1 MIMEKA
7 IERTK
12 ALLSNW
18 CCDELKEA
26 AQAWLN
32 SIGTDKEKEA
42 GRKYVLELQDSIVT
56 VDGMLAFLPT
66 DEAKAK
72 FGEETANKFYEHA
85 KDLKAQGVANC
96 DCPAC
101 TAASAVLEV
110 KDEILK

>member
-1 MIMEKA
+1 MKNA

-12 ALLSNW
+12 VLLSDW

-26 AQAWLN
+26 GQAWLD
-32 SIGTDKEKEA
+32 SIDTDKQKEA
-42 GRKYVLELQDSIVT
+42 GEKYVAELQDSIVT
-56 VDGMLAFLPT
+56 VEGMLAFLPT
-66 DEAKAK
+66 KEAKTK

-85 KDLKAQGVANC
+85 KELKAQGVENC

-101 TAASAVLEV
+101 TAAMAVLEL

>member
-1 MIMEKA
+1 MEKA

-12 ALLSNW
+12 VLLSNW
-18 CCDELKEA
+18 CCDELKEV
-26 AQAWLN
+26 AQAWLD

-42 GRKYVLELQDSIVT
+42 GKKYVLELQQSIVT

-85 KDLKAQGVANC
+85 KELKTQGIANC

-101 TAASAVLEV
+101 TAASAVLES

>member
-1 MIMEKA
+1 MEKA

-12 ALLSNW
+12 ELLSNR

-26 AQAWLN
+26 AQNWLD

-42 GRKYVLELQDSIVT
+42 GKKYVLELQDSIVT

-85 KDLKAQGVANC
+85 KELKAQGVVNC

-101 TAASAVLEV
+101 TAASKILEL

>member
-1 MIMEKA
+1 MKKA

-72 FGEETANKFYEHA
+72 FGEETANDEHA
-85 KDLKAQGVANC
+85 KELKAQGIANC

-101 TAASAVLEV
+101 TAASAVLEL

>member
-1 MIMEKA
+1 MEKA

-12 ALLSNW
+12 ELLSNR

-26 AQAWLN
+26 AQNWLD

-42 GRKYVLELQDSIVT
+42 GKKYVLELQDSIVP

-85 KDLKAQGVANC
+85 KELKAQGIVNC

-101 TAASAVLEV
+101 TSASAVLEL

>member
-1 MIMEKA
+1 MEKA
-7 IERTK
+7 LERTK
-12 ALLSNW
+12 VLLSGW

-26 AQAWLN
+26 VQSWLDA
-32 SIGTDKEKEA
+32 IGTDQEKEA
-42 GRKYVLELQDSIVT
+42 GKKYVLELQNSIVT

-66 DEAKAK
+66 YEAKSK

-85 KDLKAQGVANC
+85 KELKVQGVENC

-101 TAASAVLEV
+101 TAASAVLEL

>member
-1 MIMEKA
+1 MEKA

-26 AQAWLN
+26 AQAQID
-32 SIGTDKEKEA
+32 SIGTDKQKEA
-42 GRKYVLELQDSIVT
+42 GERYVAELQDSIVA

-85 KDLKAQGVANC
+85 KELKIQGVANC

-101 TAASAVLEV
+101 TSASAVLEL

>member
-1 MIMEKA
+1 MEKA

-12 ALLSNW
+12 VLLSNW

-26 AQAWLN
+26 AQTWLD
-32 SIGTDKEKEA
+32 SIGTDKEKEV
-42 GRKYVLELQDSIVT
+42 GKKYVLELQDSIVT

-72 FGEETANKFYEHA
+72 FGEEIANKFYKHA
-85 KDLKAQGVANC
+85 KKLKAQGIENC

-101 TAASAVLEV
+101 TAASAVLEL
-110 KDEILK
+110 KEEILK

>member
-1 MIMEKA
+1 MEKA
-7 IERTK
+7 IEKTK

-26 AQAWLN
+26 AQTWLD

-42 GRKYVLELQDSIVT
+42 GERYVAELQDSIVT
-56 VDGMLAFLPT
+56 VDGMLSFLPT

-101 TAASAVLEV
+101 TAASAVLEL

>member
-1 MIMEKA
+1 MQNA

-12 ALLSNW
+12 MLLSDW

-26 AQAWLN
+26 AQTWLD
-32 SIGTDKEKEA
+32 SIGTDKQKET
-42 GRKYVLELQDSIVT
+42 GEKYVAELQDLIVT

-66 DEAKAK
+66 KEAKSK
-72 FGEETANKFYEHA
+72 FGEETANEFYEHA
-85 KDLKAQGVANC
+85 KQLKAQGVENC

-101 TAASAVLEV
+101 TAALSVLEL

>member
-1 MIMEKA
+1 MEKA
-7 IERTK
+7 NERTK

-26 AQAWLN
+26 AQNWLDA
-32 SIGTDKEKEA
+32 IGTDKEKET
-42 GRKYVLELQDSIVT
+42 GKKYVLELQDSIVT

-85 KDLKAQGVANC
+85 KDLKAQGIVNC

-101 TAASAVLEV
+101 IAASAVLEV

>member
-1 MIMEKA
+1 MEKA
-7 IERTK
+7 IKRTK

-18 CCDELKEA
+18 CCDELKKA
-26 AQAWLN
+26 AQTWLD

-42 GRKYVLELQDSIVT
+42 GKKYVLELQDSIVT

-72 FGEETANKFYEHA
+72 FGEEIASKFYEHA
-85 KDLKAQGVANC
+85 KELKTQGVVNC

-101 TAASAVLEV
+101 TAASAVLEL

>member
-1 MIMEKA
+1 MEKA

-12 ALLSNW
+12 VLLSNW
-18 CCDELKEA
+18 CCDELKKA
-26 AQAWLN
+26 AQAWLD
-32 SIGTDKEKEA
+32 SIGTDEEKEA
-42 GRKYVLELQDSIVT
+42 GKEYVLELQDSIVT
-56 VDGMLAFLPT
+56 VEGMLAFLPT

-101 TAASAVLEV
+101 TAASAVLEL
-110 KDEILK
+110 KEEILK

>member
-1 MIMEKA
+1 MEKA

-12 ALLSNW
+12 ELLSNW

-26 AQAWLN
+26 AQNWLD

-42 GRKYVLELQDSIVT
+42 GKKYVLELQDSIVT
-56 VDGMLAFLPT
+56 VDEMLAFLPI

-85 KDLKAQGVANC
+85 KELKIQGVANC
-96 DCPAC
+96 DCLAC

>member
-1 MIMEKA
+1 MEKA
-7 IERTK
+7 IEKTK
-12 ALLSNW
+12 VLLSNW

-26 AQAWLN
+26 AQAWLD
-32 SIGTDKEKEA
+32 SIGTDEEKEA
-42 GRKYVLELQDSIVT
+42 GKKYVLELQDSIVT

-85 KDLKAQGVANC
+85 KDLKAQGITYC

-101 TAASAVLEV
+101 TAASAVLEL
-110 KDEILK
+110 KNEILK

>member
-1 MIMEKA
+1 MDKA

-12 ALLSNW
+12 VLLPDW
-18 CCDELKEA
+18 CCDELKKA
-26 AQAWLN
+26 AQDWLD
-32 SIGTDKEKEA
+32 SIGTGKEQEA

-72 FGEETANKFYEHA
+72 FGEETANEVYEHA
-85 KDLKAQGVANC
+85 KELKAQGIANC

-101 TAASAVLEV
+101 TAASSVLEV
-110 KDEILK
+110 KEEILKLS

>member
-1 MIMEKA
+1 MEKA

-12 ALLSNW
+12 ALLSGW

-32 SIGTDKEKEA
+32 AIGTDKEKET
-42 GRKYVLELQDSIVT
+42 GRKYVFELQDSIVP
-56 VDGMLAFLPT
+56 VDEMLEFLPT

-72 FGEETANKFYEHA
+72 FGEETAKELYEHA
-85 KDLKAQGVANC
+85 KELKTQGAANC

>member
-1 MIMEKA
+1 MEKT

-12 ALLSNW
+12 VLLSNW

-26 AQAWLN
+26 AQAWLG
-32 SIGTDKEKEA
+32 SIGTDEEKEA

-66 DEAKAK
+66 KEAKTK

-85 KDLKAQGVANC
+85 KELKAQGIANC

-101 TAASAVLEV
+101 TAASAVLALKE
-110 KDEILK
+110 EILK

>member
-1 MIMEKA
+1 MEKA

-12 ALLSNW
+12 ALLSNR

-26 AQAWLN
+26 AQAWLD

-42 GRKYVLELQDSIVT
+42 GKKYVLELQDSIVT

-85 KDLKAQGVANC
+85 KELKAQGVANC

-101 TAASAVLEV
+101 LAASALLEL

>member
-1 MIMEKA
+1 MEKA

-12 ALLSNW
+12 VLLSNW

-26 AQAWLN
+26 GQAWLD

-42 GRKYVLELQDSIVT
+42 GERYVAELQDSIVT

-85 KDLKAQGVANC
+85 KELKAQGIANC

-101 TAASAVLEV
+101 TAASAVLEL
-110 KDEILK
+110 KEEILK

>member
-1 MIMEKA
+1 MEKA

-12 ALLSNW
+12 ELLSNW

-26 AQAWLN
+26 AQNWLD

-42 GRKYVLELQDSIVT
+42 GKKYVLELQDSIVT
-56 VDGMLAFLPT
+56 VDGMLEFLPT

-72 FGEETANKFYEHA
+72 FGEETASKFYEHA
-85 KDLKAQGVANC
+85 KELKTQGVANC

-101 TAASAVLEV
+101 TVASAVLEV

>member
-1 MIMEKA
+1 MEKA

-12 ALLSNW
+12 ILLSNW

-26 AQAWLN
+26 AQAWLD

-42 GRKYVLELQDSIVT
+42 GKKYVLELQDSIVI

-85 KDLKAQGVANC
+85 KELKAQGVANC

-101 TAASAVLEV
+101 TAASAVLEL